1 MDLITILVIIC
12 SLLLLCSAFWLFN
25 SLRIRALNPNIDS
38 SQQSKAQRLL
48 ISISAFLYVA
58 LVALQAIPFSQD
70 GNNFLQFSIGSA
82 IAVVGLVYL
91 IIGLYFYTRPNMQG
105 LAFVLFLL
113 TAICCLGLL
122 STDSSFNLSK
132 NGWALYL
139 HLILSLCSYACLSV
153 AALLTVIAP
162 WQSRRLRL
170 KPATASGFLPSLE
183 SLDNETF
190 QLILIG
196 FCLLTVALLSG
207 FFFLENLSAQH
218 LPHKVI
224 LSLLSWFVF
233 GILLLGRWKLGWR
246 GKTAMRFALLGFF
259 LLLLAYF
266 GSKWVLEV
274 ILNRSWN

>member
-1 MDLITILVIIC
+1 MLFK
-12 SLLLLCSAFWLFN
+12 SLRKRALNTDFNDKNQYN
-25 SLRIRALNPNIDS
+25 SLRLV
-38 SQQSKAQRLL
+38 

-58 LVALQAIPFSQD
+58 LVALQALPFSQE
-70 GNNFLQFSIGSA
+70 GKNFLQFSIGSA

-91 IIGLYFYTRPNMQG
+91 IIGVYFYSRSNMQG
-105 LAFVLFLL
+105 LAVLLLVL

-122 STDSSFNLSK
+122 STDTSFNLSK

-153 AALLTVIAP
+153 AALLTVIEP

-170 KPATASGFLPSLE
+170 NPATASGFLPSLE
-183 SLDNETF
+183 TLDKETF

-196 FCLLTVALLSG
+196 FCLLTIALLSG
-207 FFFLENLSAQH
+207 FFFLENISTQH

-224 LSLLSWFVF
+224 LSLLSWLVF
-233 GILLLGRWKLGWR
+233 GVLLLGRWKLGWR

>member
-1 MDLITILVIIC
+1 MDLVTIIIIIC
-12 SLLLLCSAFWLFN
+12 SLLLLCSAFWLLS
-25 SLRIRALNPNIDS
+25 SLRNRALNTDFKEKN
-38 SQQSKAQRLL
+38 QSKSLRL
-48 ISISAFLYVA
+48 IITISAFLYVA
-58 LVALQAIPFSQD
+58 LVALQALPFNQD

-91 IIGLYFYTRPNMQG
+91 IIGLYFYTHSNMQG
-105 LAFVLFLL
+105 LAVVLFVS

-122 STDSSFNLSK
+122 STDTSFNLSK

-153 AALLTVIAP
+153 AALLTVIEP

-170 KPATASGFLPSLE
+170 NPATASGFLPSLE
-183 SLDNETF
+183 TLDKETF
-190 QLILIG
+190 HLILIG
-196 FCLLTVALLSG
+196 FCLLTIALLSG
-207 FFFLENLSAQH
+207 FFFLENISTQH

-233 GILLLGRWKLGWR
+233 GVLLLGRWKLGWR

-274 ILNRSWN
+274 VLNRSWN

>member
-1 MDLITILVIIC
+1 MDLVTILIIIC
-12 SLLLLCSAFWLFN
+12 SLLLLCSALWLFN
-25 SLRIRALNPNIDS
+25 SLRNRALNTDFTEKN
-38 SQQSKAQRLL
+38 QSNSLRLV
-48 ISISAFLYVA
+48 ISISAFLYFA
-58 LVALQAIPFSQD
+58 LVALQALPFSQD
-70 GNNFLQFSIGSA
+70 GNNFLQFSLGSA

-91 IIGLYFYTRPNMQG
+91 IIGLYFYTRANMQA
-105 LAFVLFLL
+105 LAVFLIVL

-122 STDSSFNLSK
+122 STDTSFSLSK

-153 AALLTVIAP
+153 AALLTVIEP

-170 KPATASGFLPSLE
+170 NPATASGFLPSLE
-183 SLDNETF
+183 TLDKETF
-190 QLILIG
+190 QLIFIG
-196 FCLLTVALLSG
+196 FCLLTIALLSG
-207 FFFLENLSAQH
+207 FFFLENISTQH

-224 LSLLSWFVF
+224 LSLLSWLVF
-233 GILLLGRWKLGWR
+233 GVLLLGRWKLGWR

>member
-1 MDLITILVIIC
+1 MNLVTIFIIIS
-12 SLLLLCSAFWLFN
+12 SLLLLCSAVWLFN
-25 SLRIRALNPNIDS
+25 SLGKRAISKDLTK
-38 SQQSKAQRLL
+38 QSPENSQRLL
-48 ISISAFLYVA
+48 ITLSAFLYVA
-58 LVALQAIPFSQD
+58 LVAIQILPFSQA
-70 GNNFLQFSIGSA
+70 GNHFLQFSIGSA

-91 IIGLYFYTRPNMQG
+91 IIGLYFYTRPNLQG
-105 LAFVLFLL
+105 LAVILLAL

-122 STDSSFNLSK
+122 STDSSFSLNK

-153 AALLTVIAP
+153 AALLTVIEP
-162 WQSRRLRL
+162 WQSSQLRR
-170 KPATASGFLPSLE
+170 KPEKASSFLPSLE
-183 SLDNETF
+183 ALDKETF
-190 QLILIG
+190 QLIFLG
-196 FCLLTVALLSG
+196 FCLLTIALLSG
-207 FFFLENLSAQH
+207 FFFLENINTQH

-233 GILLLGRWKLGWR
+233 GVLLLGRWKLGWR

>member
-1 MDLITILVIIC
+1 VDSVTIFIIIC
-12 SLLLLCSAFWLFN
+12 SLLLLFTASSLFL
-25 SLRIRALNPNIDS
+25 SKRKSALNTGFNTKTQLTS
-38 SQQSKAQRLL
+38 QRLL

-58 LVALQAIPFSQD
+58 LVGFQVLPFSQG
-70 GNNFLQFSIGSA
+70 GNHFLQFSIGSA

-91 IIGLYFYTRPNMQG
+91 LIGLYFYTRSGLQG
-105 LAFVLFLL
+105 LAIILFIS
-113 TAICCLGLL
+113 TAVCCLGLL
-122 STDSSFNLSK
+122 FTDSSFSLSK
-132 NGWALYL
+132 NGWALYA

-153 AALLTVIAP
+153 AALLTVIEP
-162 WQSRRLRL
+162 WQSRRVRL
-170 KPATASGFLPSLE
+170 NPAKAIGILPSLE
-183 SLDNETF
+183 ALDKETF

-196 FCLLTVALLSG
+196 FCLLTIALLSG
-207 FFFLENLSAQH
+207 FFFLENISTQH

-224 LSLLSWFVF
+224 LSLLSWLVF
-233 GILLLGRWKLGWR
+233 GVLLLGRWKLGWR